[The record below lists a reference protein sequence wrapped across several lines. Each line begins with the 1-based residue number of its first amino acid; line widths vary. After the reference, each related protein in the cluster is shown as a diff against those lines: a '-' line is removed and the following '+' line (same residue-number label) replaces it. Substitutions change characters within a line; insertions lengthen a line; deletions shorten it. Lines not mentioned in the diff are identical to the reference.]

1 MAKIKLTKNELKTQR
16 DALKRFQR
24 YLPTL
29 QLKKQ
34 QLQMEMRKL
43 DLEISKKR
51 HEEEAARSS
60 LSSWIRLYSEPI
72 DLSEYV
78 SIQRL
83 KTSRGNIA
91 GVNIP
96 ILDDLEFHEETP
108 DLFETDAWMDRGVD
122 TLKQLMRLRVERQV
136 MEEQHR
142 LLNEELRTTTQRVNL
157 FEKVKIPEAKENIRV
172 IRIFMGD
179 QQTAAV
185 ARSKIA
191 KGKGQHGR
199 STTVKHTRP
208 NHAQPHT
215 HMALSLEIAGSE
227 L

>member
-16 DALKRFQR
+16 DAMARFNR

-34 QLQMEMRKL
+34 QLQMEMRRL
-43 DLEISKKR
+43 DQEILEKR
-51 HEEEAARSS
+51 DEEQEARAK
-60 LSSWIRLYSEPI
+60 LSSWIQLYSEPI
-72 DLSEYV
+72 DLAPYAE
-78 SIQRL
+78 L
-83 KTSRGNIA
+83 EALETSHGNIA

-96 ILDDLEFHEETP
+96 ILEKLVFKDVTIN
-108 DLFETDAWMDRGVD
+108 LFETEAWTDEGISV
-122 TLKQLMRLRVERQV
+122 LKQLTRLRVERQIL
-136 MEEQHR
+136 EEQHR
-142 LLNEELRTTTQRVNL
+142 LLGDELRTTTQRVNL

-191 KGKGQHGR
+191 KGK
-199 STTVKHTRP
+199 S
-208 NHAQPHT
+208 A
-215 HMALSLEIAGSE
+215 
-227 L
+227 

>member
-16 DALKRFQR
+16 DALARFNR

-34 QLQMEMRKL
+34 QLQMEMRRL
-43 DLEISKKR
+43 DQEILEKR
-51 HEEEAARSS
+51 DEEQEARAK
-60 LSSWIRLYSEPI
+60 LSSWIQLYSEPV
-72 DLSEYV
+72 DLAPYAELDE
-78 SIQRL
+78 L
-83 KTSRGNIA
+83 KTSHGNIA

-96 ILDDLEFHEETP
+96 VLDRLVFKNVIP
-108 DLFETDAWMDRGVD
+108 NLFETDPWTD
-122 TLKQLMRLRVERQV
+122 TGIETMKQLTRLRVERQIL
-136 MEEQHR
+136 EEQHR
-142 LLNEELRTTTQRVNL
+142 LLGDELRTTTQRVNL

-191 KGKGQHGR
+191 KGK
-199 STTVKHTRP
+199 S
-208 NHAQPHT
+208 A
-215 HMALSLEIAGSE
+215 
-227 L
+227 

>member
-34 QLQMEMRKL
+34 QLQMEMRTL

-72 DLSEYV
+72 DLNEYV

-108 DLFETDAWMDRGVD
+108 DLFETDAWIDRGVD

-191 KGKGQHGR
+191 KGKG
-199 STTVKHTRP
+199 T
-208 NHAQPHT
+208 
-215 HMALSLEIAGSE
+215 
-227 L
+227 

>member
-16 DALKRFQR
+16 DALARFNR

-34 QLQMEMRKL
+34 QLQMEMRRL
-43 DLEISKKR
+43 DQEIEEKR
-51 HEEEAARSS
+51 DEEQEARAK
-60 LSSWIRLYSEPI
+60 LSSWIQLYSEPV
-72 DLSEYV
+72 DLGPYAELET
-78 SIQRL
+78 L
-83 KTSRGNIA
+83 KTSQGNIA

-96 ILDDLEFHEETP
+96 VLDDLVFKTASIN
-108 DLFETDAWMDRGVD
+108 LFESDPWPDDGIAV
-122 TLKQLMRLRVERQV
+122 LKQLTRLRVERQIL
-136 MEEQHR
+136 EEQHR
-142 LLNEELRTTTQRVNL
+142 LLGEELRTTTQRVNL

-191 KGKGQHGR
+191 KGKN
-199 STTVKHTRP
+199 S
-208 NHAQPHT
+208 
-215 HMALSLEIAGSE
+215 
-227 L
+227 

>member
-16 DALKRFQR
+16 DSLARFNR

-34 QLQMEMRKL
+34 QLQMEMRRL
-43 DLEISKKR
+43 DQEILEKR
-51 HEEEAARSS
+51 DEEQEARAK
-60 LSSWIRLYSEPI
+60 LSSWIQLYSEPVELAPYAEVESLI
-72 DLSEYV
+72 
-78 SIQRL
+78 
-83 KTSRGNIA
+83 TSTGNIA

-96 ILDDLEFHEETP
+96 VLENLVFKESVP
-108 DLFETDAWMDRGVD
+108 DLFETPAWTDEGIRV
-122 TLKQLMRLRVERQV
+122 LKQLTRLRVERQIL
-136 MEEQHR
+136 EEQHR
-142 LLNEELRTTTQRVNL
+142 LLGEELRTTTQRVNL

-191 KGKGQHGR
+191 KGK
-199 STTVKHTRP
+199 S
-208 NHAQPHT
+208 A
-215 HMALSLEIAGSE
+215 
-227 L
+227 